1 MKDEAAKNNLSVA
14 YVFDTFAE
22 RFETWYDKPFGKSA
36 FNLEKA
42 CIASLCNDLKSPF
55 LEIGVGTG
63 RFAEGLKIEYGI
75 DVSVGAIKFAKNRG
89 IVVITGKGE
98 KLPLIDRSFG
108 AVFIIVTLCFVDE
121 PLKVLKESARVLKND
136 GSIILGLIL
145 RESPWASF
153 YKKKGEAGNVFY
165 RIAKFYSFEEL
176 KVVVEKAGL
185 KIMEISSTI
194 VQAPT
199 ETPLHFERPR
209 KSYYKQAG
217 FVAVKLGKI

>member
-108 AVFIIVTLCFVDE
+108 AVFIIVTLCFVAVSYTHLTL
-121 PLKVLKESARVLKND
+121 PT
-136 GSIILGLIL
+136 IL
-145 RESPWASF
+145 R
-153 YKKKGEAGNVFY
+153 V
-165 RIAKFYSFEEL
+165 
-176 KVVVEKAGL
+176 
-185 KIMEISSTI
+185 
-194 VQAPT
+194 
-199 ETPLHFERPR
+199 
-209 KSYYKQAG
+209 
-217 FVAVKLGKI
+217 